1 MTTHHGCSAVT
12 PQPKLNP
19 ERVKVING
27 LGKGKGFKFTADAM
41 SVQSINDSG
50 NFWNGLQFSEQN
62 CGHGFTPAGD
72 FGLVGH
78 SGHAGHD
85 GRHGE
90 WTEEAICILH
100 EEVLKRAVHALDD
113 KRTSQKT
120 KESILDWIFEDD
132 DRPFSF
138 RICAIL
144 SGCDP
149 EKLRDQLVD
158 LVRRLK
164 IWRMAA

>member
-1 MTTHHGCSAVT
+1 MTLNYGCTAAIS
-12 PQPKLNP
+12 QPKLNP
-19 ERVKVING
+19 DRVNVVK
-27 LGKGKGFKFTADAM
+27 KPGKGFKFTADAM
-41 SVQSINDSG
+41 NVLSINDG
-50 NFWNGLQFSEQN
+50 ANFWNGIQCPEQN
-62 CGHGFTPAGD
+62 CGHGFIRELD
-72 FGLVGH
+72 FGLDGH
-78 SGHAGHD
+78 PGHAGHG

-113 KRTSQKT
+113 KRTSPKT
-120 KESILDWIFEDD
+120 KESILDWISEDD

-149 EKLRDQLVD
+149 EKLRDQIVD

-164 IWRMAA
+164 KWRMAA